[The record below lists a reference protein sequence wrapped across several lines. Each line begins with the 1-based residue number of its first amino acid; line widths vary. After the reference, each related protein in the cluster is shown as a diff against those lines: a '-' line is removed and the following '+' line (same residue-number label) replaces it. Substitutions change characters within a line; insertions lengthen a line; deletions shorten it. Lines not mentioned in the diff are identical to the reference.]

1 MHPAN
6 VTRGPNEPPVDFSL
20 KGVDTL
26 QHLRF
31 TNPSLTSRH
40 PSVQDPRFW
49 NLFQADFYNSVILS
63 KKHPV
68 VRHRFIDWEGCEN
81 MGDADMTSAL
91 RNLERKGLKN
101 IMTMEYPWNDEVVA
115 QFYATLWVKK
125 VDEEADGYDYP
136 VMYFFIQGN
145 WHKVSYRR
153 FAHILG
159 FSDADI
165 EGSNMRVHDIKLPM
179 WEETEFIHVSMDRE
193 FWTTA
198 NMHRYYRYLNS
209 LSMTVLPKGR
219 NQMNVLGESHVFL
232 LLLAPNSLARINVF
246 DMIWEEIIRAS
257 WSPLKG
263 CLHAPFIMNM
273 IEVVTQ
279 THFEKPV
286 KHSRYVPYWVDSTN
300 PAARTK
306 RSPSG
311 SGGPACSDEPPS
323 QPPHHPSSSRAAAAS
338 RLMDRN
344 RRGSGPSQ
352 GRGRDRGL
360 FIRLAKGL
368 LGVFAMCRTRA
379 VEESVRC
386 RRTD

>member
-1 MHPAN
+1 
-6 VTRGPNEPPVDFSL
+6 
-20 KGVDTL
+20 
-26 QHLRF
+26 
-31 TNPSLTSRH
+31 
-40 PSVQDPRFW
+40 
-49 NLFQADFYNSVILS
+49 
-63 KKHPV
+63 
-68 VRHRFIDWEGCEN
+68 
-81 MGDADMTSAL
+81 
-91 RNLERKGLKN
+91 
-101 IMTMEYPWNDEVVA
+101 VVA
-115 QFYATLWVKK
+115 QFYATLWIKK

-165 EGSNMRVHDIKLPM
+165 QGSNMRVHNIRLPM
-179 WEETEFIHVSMDRE
+179 REETEFIHVSNDRE

-209 LSMTVLPKGR
+209 LSRMTVLPKGG
-219 NQMNVLGESHVFL
+219 NQMNVLGESRVFL

-263 CLHAPFIMNM
+263 CLHAPFIMKM

-286 KHSRYVPYWVDSTN
+286 KHSRYVPYWVDSSN

-306 RSPSG
+306 RAPSG
-311 SGGPACSDEPPS
+311 SGGPASSAEPPP
-323 QPPHHPSSSRAAAAS
+323 QPPHHPSSSRTAAAS
-338 RLMDRN
+338 RPSPG
-344 RRGSGPSQ
+344 RGSPMPR
-352 GRGRDRGL
+352 GRGRGRGRGMGARLVHGIAAFFSMCRNISADVHELARRQRETDDNLRRQASTMGMPFAPRSPDVHLHPPPPEINEWHRQAYGVPFMSADDEEEAYVDDREQFAPPPYHADPGQSSSPS
-360 FIRLAKGL
+360 ASL
-368 LGVFAMCRTRA
+368 LGSGTHSR
-379 VEESVRC
+379 
-386 RRTD
+386 